1 MILKPLAKNIKFYRL
16 QKGWS
21 QEKLAEKTNCSRNN
35 ISDIE
40 NARYPATL
48 YKVEDISKAL
58 GIDIYKLFLP

>member
-1 MILKPLAKNIKFYRL
+1 MILKLLAKNIKFYRL

-21 QEKLAEKTNCSRNN
+21 QEKLAEKTNYSRNN

-58 GIDIYKLFLP
+58 SIDIYKLFLP